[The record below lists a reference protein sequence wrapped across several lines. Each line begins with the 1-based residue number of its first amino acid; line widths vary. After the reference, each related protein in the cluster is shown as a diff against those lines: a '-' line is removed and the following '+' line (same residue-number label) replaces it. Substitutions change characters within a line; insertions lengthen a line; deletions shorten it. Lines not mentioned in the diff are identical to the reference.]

1 MARFSVKDSEAYER
15 YSRDVTRQCRFIQP
29 LLMRT
34 APDPASFKS
43 KDIGE
48 IFYLIKQFNELSPDQ
63 MAETIRFWTMSISD
77 YLDEYFENDV
87 IKASLALSG
96 IIGTALGP
104 MSPGTAYVLLHHY
117 MGEVDG
123 SIGSWGYARG
133 GMGAI
138 TPVSY
143 THLRAHET

>member
-1 MARFSVKDSEAYER
+1 M
-15 YSRDVTRQCRFIQP
+15 
-29 LLMRT
+29 
-34 APDPASFKS
+34 
-43 KDIGE
+43 
-48 IFYLIKQFNELSPDQ
+48 
-63 MAETIRFWTMSISD
+63 
-77 YLDEYFENDV
+77 

-138 TPVSY
+138 TQALSSSFKSLGGTIITDSEVTNVLVKNNSSI
-143 THLRAHET
+143 LN